1 MKKVAMVI
9 GIVGVIAGVI
19 GVTAVMQKAVQCYTT
34 KVVGDASNAIEKL
47 ISWANSS
54 KEIEE

>member
-34 KVVGDASNAIEKL
+34 KVVGDASNAIETP
-47 ISWANSS
+47 ISWANSR
-54 KEIEE
+54 KETEE

>member
-34 KVVGDASNAIEKL
+34 KVVGDASDASEKL
-47 ISWANSS
+47 ISWANAS
-54 KEIEE
+54 KETEE